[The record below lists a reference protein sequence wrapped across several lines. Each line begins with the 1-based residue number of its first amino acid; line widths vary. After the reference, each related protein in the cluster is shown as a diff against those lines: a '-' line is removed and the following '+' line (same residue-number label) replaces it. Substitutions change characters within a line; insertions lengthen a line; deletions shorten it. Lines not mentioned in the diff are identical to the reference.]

1 MNLGYTYINY
11 AIKIIIPYIS
21 NSLSSICVV
30 PFKVD

>member
-21 NSLSSICVV
+21 NSFLSICVV